1 MKRITYILQTL
12 LTACIALA
20 ACTNE
25 IPYNEQI
32 YSPQLILNAQL
43 NAGEK
48 ENYAYLHLSEGNR
61 IGRVTQGSLILYI
74 NGESAETPEEIS
86 PEELYS
92 DLKGTIDDEQFEQL
106 LHNVYFKKFRITS
119 ELHPGDHIRLE
130 AIAENGAYHV
140 SAETTVPHPVEYL
153 HVDTA
158 LAYLREYQGDVLH
171 RQYKITLKDLPGEKN
186 YYRLNIAHELRQ
198 QVTYWAY
205 DYDAEGNLTQEQ
217 RDTLLISVPT
227 TKIINREDVILTDGR
242 PHNYNDEEN
251 ELFPSIENQYNLF
264 TDSRFTDAS
273 ATLKVYTPV
282 YENTPP
288 WVFNYIDYHD
298 SQTITV
304 SIYSLNEEQYRYLK
318 ALNTLEDD
326 DYDGVLMEAVS
337 IPSNVSGG
345 LGFVGAS
352 TCTKFVLQ
360 VDE

>member
-1 MKRITYILQTL
+1 MKRIPYILQTL
-12 LTACIALA
+12 LAACIALA

-61 IGRVTQGSLILYI
+61 IGRVSQGSLTLYI
-74 NGESAETPEEIS
+74 NGKSAETPEEIS

-106 LHNVYFKKFRITS
+106 LRNVHFKKFRITS
-119 ELHPGDHIRLE
+119 ELHPGDRIRLE

-140 SAETTVPHPVEYL
+140 SAETTVPRPVESL
-153 HVDTA
+153 QVDTA

-171 RQYKITLKDLPGEKN
+171 RRYKITLKDLPGEKN
-186 YYRLNIAHELRQ
+186 YYRLDIAHELRQ

-205 DYDAEGNLTQEQ
+205 DYDAEGNLTKEQ
-217 RDTLLISVPT
+217 RDTLLTSVPT

-251 ELFPSIENQYNLF
+251 ELFPSIENRYNLF

-273 ATLKVYTPV
+273 VTLKVYTPV

-318 ALNTLEDD
+318 ALNTMEDD

>member
-1 MKRITYILQTL
+1 MKRIPYILQTL
-12 LTACIALA
+12 LAACIALA

-43 NAGEK
+43 NVGEK

-61 IGRVTQGSLILYI
+61 IGRVSQGSLTLYI
-74 NGESAETPEEIS
+74 NGKSAETPEEIS

-106 LHNVYFKKFRITS
+106 LRNVHFKKFRITS
-119 ELHPGDHIRLE
+119 ELHPGDRIRLE

-140 SAETTVPHPVEYL
+140 SAETTVPRPVESL
-153 HVDTA
+153 QVDTA

-171 RQYKITLKDLPGEKN
+171 RRYKITLKDLPGEKN
-186 YYRLNIAHELRQ
+186 YYRLDIAHELRQ

-205 DYDAEGNLTQEQ
+205 DYDAEGNLTKEQ
-217 RDTLLISVPT
+217 RDTLLTSVPT

-318 ALNTLEDD
+318 ALNTMEDD